1 MENDTLYQQISREIM
16 GLISSGRLLPGDR
29 IPSVTELRK
38 SYGVSHITV
47 LHAFREL
54 CEQGCIFKRA
64 GRGYFVSR
72 GRMPSFPQHKII
84 GCLMRGISALK
95 TDHYFNEIMAGM
107 QKEAAIAN
115 YTLLFSGQAVRS
127 LILHASPGEEALE
140 AALEIRNLAC
150 GYLVDER
157 ISDTVA
163 ERIMRETGKPLVIV
177 NRQTK
182 LAVNAVYP
190 DIRGAIGK
198 LFAALKRMGYGAF
211 IFCDSGQDT
220 ASQLEMRRCYRMM
233 IKEFAIPDS
242 CYRIVERTGFV
253 PLETIC
259 SRIRKAFEELKG
271 KRTVL
276 LTPGDTIAR
285 DFYNR
290 LHPDIIRIP
299 EEMGL
304 IGFFGL
310 QIAHM
315 HSPELTTLQSDTV
328 GMGTLAVQLLL
339 NAVMRGAVAA
349 AGHPVPMELIFGETI

>member
-1 MENDTLYQQISREIM
+1 
-16 GLISSGRLLPGDR
+16 
-29 IPSVTELRK
+29 
-38 SYGVSHITV
+38 
-47 LHAFREL
+47 
-54 CEQGCIFKRA
+54 
-64 GRGYFVSR
+64 
-72 GRMPSFPQHKII
+72 MPSFPQHKII

-127 LILHASPGEEALE
+127 LILHASPGEEVLE

-259 SRIRKAFEELKG
+259 SRIRN
-271 KRTVL
+271 RTANQISGQMHHAATAGPIKMIPVTAAITKLTFSDDRIRKSL
-276 LTPGDTIAR
+276 LFSERVP
-285 DFYNR
+285 
-290 LHPDIIRIP
+290 
-299 EEMGL
+299 
-304 IGFFGL
+304 
-310 QIAHM
+310 
-315 HSPELTTLQSDTV
+315 
-328 GMGTLAVQLLL
+328 L
-339 NAVMRGAVAA
+339 N
-349 AGHPVPMELIFGETI
+349 